1 MFDVLIGLVIAFATT
16 YFCLPR
22 VIYIADKKKLFDVP
36 DNRKV
41 HKAPIASLGGVA
53 IFFGVTLACIY
64 CIPFSQA
71 VAFQYYLTA
80 ALIIFFLG
88 MQDDILTIAPG
99 KKMLGQMLAALIVIY
114 KGGLVLTN
122 LQGFAGIYNM
132 PLVAGFALTLL
143 IMIAVINAFNLIDG
157 VDGLAGTL
165 GGATS
170 ILLGYF
176 FLKNGHYPYAILSF
190 ALSGSLL
197 AFLSFNLQP
206 ARIFM
211 GDTGSLLVGLIC
223 SVLVL
228 KFIQLA
234 PQSKVF
240 QTDASPAVG
249 FSMIMI
255 PLLDTIR
262 VFSIRLWNRQS
273 PFCPDKNHIH
283 HLLLAKG
290 FSHARVT
297 SILLI
302 STLCSVAAACLLSFI
317 GTTMLIFFISGLY
330 FGFVK
335 MICLLTPVRKTQKRI
350 RSHSSNYATENN
362 IPLLASQAKS

>member
-1 MFDVLIGLVIAFATT
+1 MLDVLIGLVIAFATT

-22 VIYIADKKKLFDVP
+22 VIYIAEKKRLFDVP

-53 IFFGVTLACIY
+53 IFFGVALACIY
-64 CIPFSQA
+64 CIPFSQDA
-71 VAFQYYLTA
+71 AFQYYLTA
-80 ALIIFFLG
+80 ALIIFFRG
-88 MQDDILTIAPG
+88 MQDDILTSAPG
-99 KKMLGQMLAALIVIY
+99 KKLVGQLLASLIVIY

-122 LQGFAGIYNM
+122 LQGFAGIYHI
-132 PLVAGFALTLL
+132 PLVAGYALTVL

-165 GGATS
+165 GGAAS

-176 FLKNGHYPYAILSF
+176 FLKNGYYPYAILSF

-223 SVLVL
+223 SVLVI
-228 KFIQLA
+228 KFIELA
-234 PQSKVF
+234 PYSNIF
-240 QTDASPAVG
+240 QTAASPAVG

-255 PLLDTIR
+255 PLLDTVR

-273 PFCPDKNHIH
+273 PFFPDKNHIH

-297 SILLI
+297 SFLLV
-302 STLCSVAAACLLSFI
+302 STLCFVGISYMFACL
-317 GTTMLIFFISGLY
+317 GTTMLMLLLSCFY
-330 FGFVK
+330 FGIIK
-335 MICLLTPVRKTQKRI
+335 MICLWRPLRKCKKKINSTKGFVAESPI
-350 RSHSSNYATENN
+350 S
-362 IPLLASQAKS
+362 LLSAHVKS